1 MQVAALHLGALAIV
15 QPLLT
20 TGLLFALVARRVH
33 DHSQVSPVQ
42 LLWAVLFCAALGG
55 FVWLAAAGGDATRET
70 ADRLPAVIA
79 GVIGA
84 MLAAACVEV
93 GRRQKTTGRGA
104 ALLGVA
110 VGVIYAGTAALIK
123 AVTDIGVAHP
133 LRVLISW
140 QLYLALAAGAAG
152 LLLSQLA
159 FQAAPLTASLPAS
172 ASVDPLL
179 SIVVGVAVYDE
190 HIRRGPGAGAVLLA
204 LLFVLGV
211 AVVQLAR
218 EPDARPGR
226 RAVREAPSRSPWPP
240 PPRPSPAGIGPRSP
254 PKFGRPRL
262 VFAARSVTSSSTSAT
277 GPQTPRRPRR
287 RPHPPPLRLR
297 GRPPPLPWPP
307 AAPTCS
313 FFFFFFFFFFR
324 VPPFPVGQFRRLTSK
339 RCSQLHAA
347 DPSAARPPTHQV
359 PLQY

>member
-1 MQVAALHLGALAIV
+1 VGNDWLVTALALGAALAYAASSSLKHVSAGRVPDARAPHRRSLARFVRATLAHPLWLGGIACDAVGLGLQAAALHLGALAIV

-55 FVWLAAAGGDATRET
+55 FVWLAAGGDATREA

-84 MLAAACVEV
+84 VLAAACVEA

-179 SIVVGVAVYDE
+179 SIVIGVAVYDE
-190 HIRRGPGAGAVLLA
+190 HIRRGPGAGTVLFA
-204 LLFVLGV
+204 LLLVLGV

-218 EPDARPGR
+218 EPDAGPG
-226 RAVREAPSRSPWPP
+226 AEP
-240 PPRPSPAGIGPRSP
+240 
-254 PKFGRPRL
+254 
-262 VFAARSVTSSSTSAT
+262 
-277 GPQTPRRPRR
+277 
-287 RPHPPPLRLR
+287 
-297 GRPPPLPWPP
+297 
-307 AAPTCS
+307 
-313 FFFFFFFFFFR
+313 
-324 VPPFPVGQFRRLTSK
+324 
-339 RCSQLHAA
+339 
-347 DPSAARPPTHQV
+347 
-359 PLQY
+359 